1 MKRVTSVH
9 ISGPSIV
16 RQQKKNDFIYGTDRP
31 AQQTDAGSADKWTR
45 SRDERPVRAD
55 RFSVASALST
65 GRQMAFTF
73 ISLQLGRCTN
83 YSGPHPK

>member
-9 ISGPSIV
+9 ISSIV

-31 AQQTDAGSADKWTR
+31 AQQTDGPPINGRGHVTS
-45 SRDERPVRAD
+45 D
-55 RFSVASALST
+55 RCEQAAFLVASALST

-73 ISLQLGRCTN
+73 ISMQLGRCTN
-83 YSGPHPK
+83 YSEPHPK